1 MLREKHINVEN
12 IQKDLAIDSVY
23 LTDANMDVVKSYYIG
38 KLTFNEMTGLLKS
51 SVGQEKIMNTT
62 I

>member
-12 IQKDLAIDSVY
+12 IQKELAIDSVY
-23 LTDANMDVVKSYYIG
+23 LTDANMEVVKSYYIG

-51 SVGQEKIMNTT
+51 SVG
-62 I
+62 